1 MRASDLF
8 EEIEKKIP
16 LDAALRGDTI
26 GYFGGPDPKDLDVKK
41 VLVLMDLIIPKDAA
55 IVNYE
60 EYDLLILHH
69 PPVNKPEK
77 PVYVIHSNWDI
88 IQGGASDA
96 LADLLNINTYDV
108 LDDNTGIGRIG
119 KISKEPFTLDIFIRE
134 IMINLKLQDIR
145 IVNYNRLHRIEN
157 ICLVSGF
164 GLQPDLISKAY
175 DKSVDLIVS
184 GDLTHKGA
192 ILGKS
197 LGIILADATHYA
209 TEFPGLCRLGELIAS
224 MGPDV
229 EVRNTG
235 LPWMGCLAKTGIRR
249 G

>member
-8 EEIEKKIP
+8 EELEKKIP
-16 LDAALRGDTI
+16 LDAAVKGDTI
-26 GYFGGPDPKDLDVKK
+26 GYLGGPDPRDLDVKK
-41 VLVLMDLIIPKDAA
+41 VLVVMDLVVPKNGISAVYDK
-55 IVNYE
+55 
-60 EYDLLILHH
+60 YDLLVLHH
-69 PPVNKPEK
+69 PPVTIPDK
-77 PVYVIHSNWDI
+77 PVYVIHSNWDV

-96 LADLLNINTYDV
+96 LADLLNIKTYDV
-108 LDDNTGIGRIG
+108 LDNVTGIGRIG
-119 KISKEPFTLDIFIRE
+119 KISKEPLTLDIFIRE

-145 IVNYNRLHRIEN
+145 VVNYNRLHKIEN

-175 DKSVDLIVS
+175 DKGVDLFVS

-197 LGIILADATHYA
+197 LGIILVDATHYA

-229 EVRNTG
+229 EVRNMG
-235 LPWMGCLAKTGIRR
+235 LPWMGCLVYSGIRR
-249 G
+249 